1 MAVPTFI
8 FAGGG
13 TGGHLYPAL
22 AVAQVLRQSRPDAR
36 IIFACSDR
44 DIDRRIL
51 GPSGYEMIP
60 QPVKPMPRS
69 LRGWGAFAKGLL
81 AGRKLARELLGR
93 HRPAA
98 VFGLGGFA
106 AFPLVRAA
114 RAAGIPQCLLSIDA
128 VAGVA
133 NRSLAKYVDVIFTQY
148 QRTAADYGRH
158 GGKARQVGCPV
169 RPVLL
174 NGDIEE
180 ARRLWGLRSDRKTL
194 VIVPGSLGAATI
206 NDAVVQLKSEL
217 DGLAGQWQLLH
228 VTGPGK
234 AAAMGQGTPDL
245 RRGLENSGAGI
256 RATVLEFCDRMDLA
270 YTAADLVL
278 CRAGA
283 STIGELCALGKP
295 AVLMPYPFH
304 RDQHQ
309 RHNAQEMVAAG
320 AAELVTDV
328 KDAAGNAQ
336 ALRTSL
342 LAIMA
347 DPARLDRMRQ
357 AAANLARPDAAGKIA
372 DWLLGKGEN

>member
-1 MAVPTFI
+1 LILAVPTFI

-22 AVAQVLRQSRPDAR
+22 AVAQILRQSRPEAR

-51 GPSGYEMIP
+51 AASGYEMIP
-60 QPVKPMPRS
+60 QPVRPMPRS

-81 AGRKLARELLGR
+81 AGRKLARELLER
-93 HRPAA
+93 NRPAA

-106 AFPLVRAA
+106 AFPVVRAA
-114 RAAGIPQCLLSIDA
+114 RAGGIPQCLLSIDA
-128 VAGVA
+128 VAGLA
-133 NRSLAKYVDVIFTQY
+133 NRSLAKYVDVIFTQFE
-148 QRTAADYGRH
+148 RTAADYGRH
-158 GGKARQVGCPV
+158 AGKARQVGCPV
-169 RPVLL
+169 RPSLL
-174 NGDIEE
+174 SGDIDE
-180 ARRLWGLRSDRKTL
+180 ARRLWGLHSGRKTL

-206 NDAVVQLKSEL
+206 NDAVVRLKGEL
-217 DGLAGQWQLLH
+217 DGLGGQWQLLH

-234 AAAMGQGTPDL
+234 LQDL
-245 RRGLENSGAGI
+245 RQAYSAAGI
-256 RATVLEFCDRMDLA
+256 GATVLEFCERMDLA
-270 YTAADLVL
+270 YAVADLVL

-283 STIGELCALGKP
+283 STIGELYAVGKP

-309 RHNAQEMVAAG
+309 RHNAQEMVSAG
-320 AAELVTDV
+320 AAELVTDL
-328 KDAAGNAQ
+328 KDAGGNAQ

-347 DPARLDRMRQ
+347 DQARLDRMRQ
-357 AAANLARPDAAGKIA
+357 AAEGLARPDAATKIA
-372 DWLLGKGEN
+372 DWLLSRA